1 MNPRPPFEFVDP
13 MRAMP
18 AGRGA
23 RIDHARSALAALR
36 AEEQR
41 LERLGLTEAAR
52 RCREQRRY
60 WEFLAA
66 LFSLER
72 ESMPEP
78 RTDEERPRKRAARGI
93 RAWPIGDP
101 PGFEDPLR

>member
-1 MNPRPPFEFVDP
+1 VNPRPPFDFVDSL
-13 MRAMP
+13 RAMP

-23 RIDHARSALAALR
+23 RLDHARSTLAALR

-72 ESMPEP
+72 ESAHEP
-78 RTDEERPRKRAARGI
+78 RTNEERPRKRAARGV
-93 RAWPIGDP
+93 RVWPIGEP
-101 PGFEDPLR
+101 PGFGGSAQ

>member
-1 MNPRPPFEFVDP
+1 MNPRPPFDFVDSL
-13 MRAMP
+13 RAMP

-23 RIDHARSALAALR
+23 RLDHARSTLAALR

-72 ESMPEP
+72 ESAHEP
-78 RTDEERPRKRAARGI
+78 RTNEERPRKRAARGV
-93 RAWPIGDP
+93 RVWPIGEP
-101 PGFEDPLR
+101 PGFGGSAQ